1 MLLFILLLAILD
13 TILGVVIFSFTE
25 DTDKRCFDHSRDR
38 VARGFTGFNGNSMF
52 PYFAYP
58 YSLPWLQ
65 VILLPIILVQTLET
79 RAAMTLAPFLLSF
92 PFSSQLQLVF

>member
-13 TILGVVIFSFTE
+13 AILGVVVYSFTE
-25 DTDKRCFDHSRDR
+25 DTDKRCFDHSRNR
-38 VARGFTGFNGNSMF
+38 VARGFTGFSGNVISIF
-52 PYFAYP
+52 TYP

-65 VILLPIILVQTLET
+65 VILLLIILVQISEI

-92 PFSSQLQLVF
+92 RFSSQLQLVF